1 MGLEYPDCWGELR
14 RQRTWR
20 VVQSVGIIAN
30 PAAGKDVRRLVSEAR
45 TVTATEKVALLRRM
59 LAGLSATPVRDILYM
74 PDASA
79 LVERAADG
87 LPGIQGMRLLPLS
100 IVRRNTA
107 EDSLEAAR
115 LLAKAGVGA
124 ALTLGGDGTN
134 RGVAKVI
141 SDVPLLPL
149 STGTNN
155 AFPQLVEAT
164 TAGVALGLVAA
175 GVADSAVQRRK
186 RVEVLVDGALRDI
199 ALVDVAVLR
208 HDPFGAQ
215 AVWRPEDVES
225 LVLAQ
230 ASAAAVGWSAVL
242 GVLDPLGPLEP
253 WGAHVRLDDGARTRV
268 ISPIAPGLVAD
279 VGILFAIRIA
289 LGEALPLQEGPHWL
303 ALDGEPLVHTVAG
316 QHVELMVTAAGP
328 RVIDVGLALEL
339 GARAGALRR
348 GPWTTPPVGR

>member
-1 MGLEYPDCWGELR
+1 MGE
-14 RQRTWR
+14 
-20 VVQSVGIIAN
+20 SVGIIAN

-59 LAGLSATPVRDILYM
+59 LVGLSATPVREVIYM

-79 LVERAADG
+79 LVERAAAG
-87 LPGIQGMRLLPLS
+87 LPGFQDVHLRPLT

-107 EDSLEAAR
+107 QDSLDAA
-115 LLAKAGVGA
+115 LLLSRAGVGA
-124 ALTLGGDGTN
+124 VLTLGGDGTN
-134 RGVAKVI
+134 RGVAKAI
-141 SDVPLLPL
+141 ADVPLLPL

-164 TAGVALGLVAA
+164 TAGIALGLVACGFA
-175 GVADSAVQRRK
+175 EPAVQRRK
-186 RVEVLVDGALRDI
+186 RVEVLVDGVLQDI

-215 AVWRPEDVES
+215 AVWRPRDVDT

-230 ASAAAVGWSAVL
+230 ATAAAVGWSAVL

-253 WGAHVRLDDGARTRV
+253 WGAYVRLCDRAETRV
-268 ISPIAPGLVAD
+268 VSPIAPGLLAD
-279 VGILFAIRIA
+279 VGVLSATRVA
-289 LGEALPLQEGPHWL
+289 LGEALPLARGPHWL
-303 ALDGEPLVHTVAG
+303 ALDGEPLLHTDAG
-316 QHVELMVTAAGP
+316 QQVELMVTAAGP
-328 RVIDVGLALEL
+328 RVIDAALALDL

-348 GPWTTPPVGR
+348 GPWPTRRSGG